1 MLDAL
6 FQGELIEESNRP
18 RGSATFRAEQRR
30 LRRGDRCRRKT
41 ALSGEPRGRVYRE
54 GVVSALNEAGSR
66 RGRSSVLMS

>member
-30 LRRGDRCRRKT
+30 VRRGDATNRPMQEKNQDVRS
-41 ALSGEPRGRVYRE
+41 LGSPGGEFTGRE
-54 GVVSALNEAGSR
+54 WSAH
-66 RGRSSVLMS
+66 